1 MNRDPSLD
9 ALRAMIRG
17 ARLPPWPETKGMPT
31 AWPPPSMEEAERAQE
46 ATAAAGLRFLA
57 EMTREVPW

>member
-1 MNRDPSLD
+1 
-9 ALRAMIRG
+9 MIRG